1 MVKRGVYRRFIE
13 NIQPEIFAEY
23 SKKLQNFLDEIE
35 AYILSILEENY
46 EFDVLSEKNKTK
58 IRELISVYI
67 KQMLIRYPDEKM
79 LSYISR
85 FGKKVYKLG
94 LSDVF
99 IISVFSMIK
108 SKMKEKGLLSSIIE
122 EKIETDLLA
131 VLKPLTYIS
140 IQIDKK
146 IEKISKMENII
157 GSIWVLDKINE
168 AKREYIKLKNK
179 VMKDIFEGSK
189 KINKMLPEKY
199 KLSKILK
206 TLALEENRNDTVFQI
221 LQIHDKFHEYIN
233 YYIENRDKLNIQQKY
248 LIAKELENISLRIL
262 FLLNQLQIELS
273 NQLSFFDF
281 LTESYNKNIF
291 PVIFQK
297 EIKRAERY
305 GQPLTISIIDIDNFK
320 KINDTY
326 GHLIGDEVL
335 RELSKLIK
343 RNIRYSDYLFRF
355 GGEEFILL
363 LPHTDIDG
371 AILTLEKIRKKVE
384 ESVFTDK
391 QIRLTISCGI
401 SKVKHLENPF
411 LDLEEADRL
420 LYISKSSGKNRCT
433 FTREF

>member
-305 GQPLTISIIDIDNFK
+305 GLPLTISIIDIDNFK

-326 GHLIGDEVL
+326 GHLVGDEVL